1 MTVLSTINISHI
13 LFKKQTKNMKKTIA
27 LLSLLFIVTKA
38 LSQNLPSN
46 GQVVTPSTDFKIG
59 ENDFLV
65 NGKPYVIRC
74 GEMHF
79 ARIPKE
85 YWVHRLKMAKAM
97 GLNTVCAYL
106 FWNMHEPQPGQFNW
120 SGMADAAEFCKLAQ
134 KEGLFVILRPG
145 PYACAEWEFGGF
157 PWWLLKKKD
166 IKLRTQDSYYL
177 ERCRMYLNQV
187 GKVLA
192 PLQVTN
198 GGPIIMTQVENEY
211 GSYGDDKEYIGKI
224 RDYLVEAGFK
234 VPLFTCDGPSQLK
247 SDVRDDIFSVVN
259 FGGNPESGFKALRDI
274 RPKGPLMCGEYY
286 PGWFDSWGTKH
297 HTGSTANVVKEIGYM
312 LDHKASFSIYMA
324 HGGTTFG
331 QWTGANSPPY
341 LPQTSSYDYDA
352 PISEAGWDTDK
363 FYALRTLFSGYLQE
377 GEALT
382 TVPARNPVI
391 QIPAFSTTEIA
402 PLLSNLPAFV
412 NDKKVRNMEEYDQG
426 YGSILYRTKLSGGAA
441 ATLNIKDVHDFA
453 LVFINGKKIATLDRR
468 KNENSCK
475 LPTTKEGDVLDILVE
490 AMGRVNYGEGMHDR
504 KGITDKVFIS
514 ESNGNTRE
522 LANWQVC
529 PIAISNDGAP
539 EYLKFVSGKT
549 NMPSYHKGA
558 FTISEIGDTF
568 LDVSTWGKGLVWING
583 HCLGRFW
590 NIGPTQTMYVPAPW
604 LKKGRNEIII
614 LDYIG
619 PTKNS
624 LAGLAMPKLD
634 ELAQKTKSEKHRKE
648 NQILQLGD
656 NSPVYQGVFNDGI
669 EWQTVKFN
677 NTKGRYLCIEALNS
691 QKSNDPYTTV
701 AELYLLD
708 EKGKEIPRN
717 KWKVVYAD
725 SEEMDSD
732 DGKADNVFDLQ
743 STSVWHTE
751 WKDKSPKHPHQLV
764 IDLGS
769 VVNISGLKYLPRQDG
784 PNGRIK
790 DFKLY
795 LSKKNF
801 SGL

>member
-1 MTVLSTINISHI
+1 
-13 LFKKQTKNMKKTIA
+13 MKKTIA
-27 LLSLLFIVTKA
+27 LLSLLFIVGKA
-38 LSQNLPSN
+38 LSQDLPAT
-46 GQVVTPSTDFKIG
+46 GRALVTSTDFKIG
-59 ENDFLV
+59 ENDFLL

-145 PYACAEWEFGGF
+145 PYACAEWDFGGF

-166 IKLRTQDSYYL
+166 IKLRTQDPYYL
-177 ERCRMYLNQV
+177 ERCRIYLNQV
-187 GKVLA
+187 GKILA

-247 SDVRDDIFSVVN
+247 NDVRDDIFSVVN

-297 HTGSTANVVKEIGYM
+297 HTGSIANVVKEIGYM

-352 PISEAGWDTDK
+352 PISEAGWDTEK
-363 FYALRTLFSGYLQE
+363 FYALRTLFSKYLQE
-377 GEALT
+377 GETLP
-382 TVPARNPVI
+382 TVPARNPI
-391 QIPAFSTTEIA
+391 IKIPAFTTTEIA

-412 NDKKVRNMEEYDQG
+412 NDMKVRNMEEYDQS

-441 ATLNIKDVHDFA
+441 ATLNIQEVHDFA

-475 LPTTKEGDVLDILVE
+475 LPATKAGDVLDILVE
-490 AMGRVNYGEGMHDR
+490 AMGRVNYGGALHDR
-504 KGITDKVFIS
+504 KGITDKVLLS
-514 ESNGNTRE
+514 GSNGNVTE
-522 LANWQVC
+522 LTNWQVY
-529 PIAISNDGAP
+529 PIALSNDGAP
-539 EYLKFVSGKT
+539 SYLKFKLGKST
-549 NMPSYHKGA
+549 MPSYHKGT
-558 FTISEIGDTF
+558 FSLSEIGDTF
-568 LDVSTWGKGLVWING
+568 LDMSTWGKGLVWING

-604 LKKGRNEIII
+604 LKKGSNEIII
-614 LDYIG
+614 LDYTG
-619 PTKNS
+619 PIKNI
-624 LAGLAMPKLD
+624 LAGLEIPKLD
-634 ELAQKTKSEKHRKE
+634 ELAQKAKNEKHRKDG
-648 NQILQLGD
+648 QTIQLAGIA
-656 NSPVYQGVFNDGI
+656 PIHQGTFNPGI

-677 NTKGRYLCIEALNS
+677 SNKGRYFCLEALSS
-691 QKSNDPYTTV
+691 QKDNDPYTSI

-708 EKGKEIPRN
+708 ENGKEIPRN

-725 SEEMDSD
+725 SEEMDGD

-743 STSVWHTE
+743 STSIWHTE
-751 WKDKSPKHPHQLV
+751 WQGKSPKHPHQIV
-764 IDLGS
+764 IDLGTET
-769 VVNISGLKYLPRQDG
+769 NISGLKYLPRQDG

-790 DFKLY
+790 DFKVY
-795 LSKKNF
+795 ISKSNF
-801 SGL
+801 TGL